1 MNATKT
7 TTLID
12 YGLGNIRAFYNIF
25 KRSNLPVKI
34 ASSRSELINA
44 DKLILPGV
52 GSFDT
57 AISRLNSSGMRETLD
72 DLVLSSHVPVLGIC
86 VGMQMLGIESEESK
100 NTKGLGVIKFEV
112 SKIKGKRGLKVP
124 HVGWN
129 EVKFSKKFG
138 SFEKNK
144 KYDFYFDHS
153 YSVEKSIF
161 SIGKTCHSHYFESI
175 INYKNI
181 LACQFHPEKSQENG
195 LEFLKT
201 FFSTYA

>member
-1 MNATKT
+1 MKKKVG
-7 TTLID
+7 LIS
-12 YGLGNIRAFYNIF
+12 YKAGNIFSISNSVKYIGYEIDLITSKDKIKNYDYLIF
-25 KRSNLPVKI
+25 
-34 ASSRSELINA
+34 
-44 DKLILPGV
+44 PGV
-52 GSFDT
+52 GSFGHCVNNLKKQDLYNPIKSILKKT
-57 AISRLNSSGMRETLD
+57 KIPTLC
-72 DLVLSSHVPVLGIC
+72 IC

-112 SKIKGKRGLKVP
+112 SKIKEKKGFKVP

-138 SFEKNK
+138 LFEKNK

-161 SIGKTCHSHYFESI
+161 SIGKTKHSHDFESI

-181 LACQFHPEKSQENG
+181 IACQFHPEKSQENG
-195 LEFLKT
+195 LNFLKT
-201 FFSTYA
+201 FFSIYA

>member
-1 MNATKT
+1 MKKKVG
-7 TTLID
+7 LIS
-12 YGLGNIRAFYNIF
+12 YKAGNIFSISNSVKYIGYEIDLITSKDKIRNYDYLIF
-25 KRSNLPVKI
+25 
-34 ASSRSELINA
+34 
-44 DKLILPGV
+44 PGV
-52 GSFDT
+52 GSFGHCVNNLKKQNLYNPIKSILKKT
-57 AISRLNSSGMRETLD
+57 TIPTLC
-72 DLVLSSHVPVLGIC
+72 IC

-100 NTKGLGVIKFEV
+100 NTKGLGVIKFKV
-112 SKIKGKRGLKVP
+112 SKIKGKKGLKVP

-153 YSVEKSIF
+153 YSIEKSIF